1 MSHRS
6 DERPVDEPDAPGR
19 PNDAFEE
26 TPEDLFERLFTREP
40 GAAFDDVDS
49 YGAVANGNGRA
60 SGHYDDGSRREETG
74 DRAVSADRS
83 DRAGRSDAPRTAFSR
98 PSGLVE
104 DGDTVRQLLMLQ
116 SSAGDL
122 QKPYLRALPQTYAAE
137 LVVFDWLTYLLY
149 AVGFRGT
156 IETLRYYESIDWIA
170 DPVERDLTEYL
181 LGFASNEPDR
191 PDEPEPV
198 DHRQSLV
205 YLAQLVSLD

>member
-6 DERPVDEPDAPGR
+6 DERPVDEPDGPGR
-19 PNDAFEE
+19 PNDAFDAI
-26 TPEDLFERLFTREP
+26 PEDLFGRLFTRGP
-40 GAAFDDVDS
+40 GAEFGAGDAHDV
-49 YGAVANGNGRA
+49 AANGNGHASADHPADARRA
-60 SGHYDDGSRREETG
+60 APD
-74 DRAVSADRS
+74 DRAVGDGRS
-83 DRAGRSDAPRTAFSR
+83 DRSERADSPRTAFSR
-98 PSGLVE
+98 PSVAGG

-116 SSAGDL
+116 ASAGDL

-170 DPVERDLTEYL
+170 DAVERDLTEYL

-191 PDEPEPV
+191 PADPEPV

>member
-19 PNDAFEE
+19 PHDAFEDA
-26 TPEDLFERLFTREP
+26 PEDLFERLFSRGP
-40 GAAFDDVDS
+40 GAPFDVVD
-49 YGAVANGNGRA
+49 GADTAANGNGYA
-60 SGHYDDGSRREETG
+60 SGSPTDGSRRAET
-74 DRAVSADRS
+74 DDPAASADPS
-83 DRAGRSDAPRTAFSR
+83 DRTGRADAPRTAFSR
-98 PSGLVE
+98 PAGQGG
-104 DGDTVRQLLMLQ
+104 DDTVRQLLMLQ

-170 DPVERDLTEYL
+170 DGVERDLTEYL
-181 LGFASNEPDR
+181 LGFASNEADR

-198 DHRQSLV
+198 DHRRSLV